1 MRKMMSIVLAAAL
14 TAGVL
19 SGCGAAEG
27 PGDNKDSGSG
37 MGRYVEEDMELPL
50 AGGEAVVNL
59 TRSGEGNP
67 LLFAMDLE
75 MLIRYEYKDGKW
87 ERTPLE
93 WTKGLRS
100 SDMITFDDVEET
112 ADGTQYV
119 MTADNETMQ
128 RTVTRRAAGAED
140 GVPGERLN
148 IPYLSQETD
157 YGYPLVYDL
166 LVDDA
171 GHYWLMDAM
180 GAAAVAVDA
189 QSGEKVLEIP
199 VSQNFSTTQ
208 KTLFLAGEEVAV
220 GTGAGEYTIY
230 NTGTLEELGKLKSQC
245 RTDEGYTLCRSGDD
259 WYQISTDG
267 ISRMNAGNE
276 IEEIIMDGS
285 SGAMG
290 SPLNMISGMISGGE
304 GEFYAL
310 YSRNDTG
317 DSILEHYFY
326 DKNLSSVPENTLTVF
341 GLTQSDTVQ
350 QAVTQ
355 FQKAHSDVK
364 VEFHTLG
371 KSPSEVTSD
380 DIRTLNTELL
390 SGNGADVLLL
400 DGLPTQSYIDKGILE
415 DLTDL
420 SEELMSSGEYLESM
434 MKNTVQ
440 DGGKIY
446 GLPVKF
452 SVPLMYGNEDSM
464 NALESIDSLRVYLEE
479 HPGLD
484 LFGPVSEQ
492 YIRDV
497 LFMLYQD
504 EIIAEDGKVNREMLK
519 ELLSLESDVIKNS
532 EGSGEDGMFFTGD
545 DDIII
550 SSPFDSGSGIV
561 EPAQN
566 SQAAATVDVG
576 SLGSMMIPYA
586 VMRQMELSPRPI
598 GDMYHPQGIAGI
610 NSSSAQKELA
620 AEFVKYLFSD
630 EVQSALL
637 SDGFP
642 VLKTALEAKADEAE
656 ASADHFS
663 AAVMVTGEDG
673 TESELMAAYPLREEV
688 EALTEMSGTL
698 NRPMVQNRVVWNIYQ
713 EEADKY
719 LEGSADAEEA
729 AENIAQKVD
738 TYLAE

>member
-1 MRKMMSIVLAAAL
+1 
-14 TAGVL
+14 
-19 SGCGAAEG
+19 
-27 PGDNKDSGSG
+27 
-37 MGRYVEEDMELPL
+37 
-50 AGGEAVVNL
+50 
-59 TRSGEGNP
+59 
-67 LLFAMDLE
+67 
-75 MLIRYEYKDGKW
+75 
-87 ERTPLE
+87 
-93 WTKGLRS
+93 
-100 SDMITFDDVEET
+100 
-112 ADGTQYV
+112 
-119 MTADNETMQ
+119 
-128 RTVTRRAAGAED
+128 
-140 GVPGERLN
+140 
-148 IPYLSQETD
+148 
-157 YGYPLVYDL
+157 
-166 LVDDA
+166 
-171 GHYWLMDAM
+171 
-180 GAAAVAVDA
+180 
-189 QSGEKVLEIP
+189 
-199 VSQNFSTTQ
+199 
-208 KTLFLAGEEVAV
+208 
-220 GTGAGEYTIY
+220 
-230 NTGTLEELGKLKSQC
+230 
-245 RTDEGYTLCRSGDD
+245 
-259 WYQISTDG
+259 
-267 ISRMNAGNE
+267 
-276 IEEIIMDGS
+276 
-285 SGAMG
+285 
-290 SPLNMISGMISGGE
+290 
-304 GEFYAL
+304 
-310 YSRNDTG
+310 
-317 DSILEHYFY
+317 
-326 DKNLSSVPENTLTVF
+326 
-341 GLTQSDTVQ
+341 
-350 QAVTQ
+350 
-355 FQKAHSDVK
+355 
-364 VEFHTLG
+364 
-371 KSPSEVTSD
+371 
-380 DIRTLNTELL
+380 
-390 SGNGADVLLL
+390 
-400 DGLPTQSYIDKGILE
+400 
-415 DLTDL
+415 
-420 SEELMSSGEYLESM
+420 

-719 LEGSADAEEA
+719 LEGSTDAEEA

-738 TYLAE
+738 IYLAE